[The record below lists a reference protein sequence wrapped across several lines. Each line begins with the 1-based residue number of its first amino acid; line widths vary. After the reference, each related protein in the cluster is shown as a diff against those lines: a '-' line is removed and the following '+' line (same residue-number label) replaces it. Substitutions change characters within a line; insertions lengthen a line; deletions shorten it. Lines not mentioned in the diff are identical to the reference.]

1 MFDVILRFFRDRKTQ
16 KFLSDV
22 PTGIRSLRNISSV
35 NVIID
40 VEEPG
45 FELLKEDILAW
56 GRQKGLKINIY
67 FLDFRK
73 LGKEELLL
81 TSITT
86 TILRKE
92 LDWIGTPEFSKVGT
106 LLYEH
111 SDLFISLIDNGDF
124 PIEFLSKCS
133 KAKFKIGRYGFD
145 GHVYDMVFT
154 GNPTEDLRSDARR
167 IFAAMTGFIEKIV

>member
-1 MFDVILRFFRDRKTQ
+1 MFDVILRFFRDRKIQ

>member
-1 MFDVILRFFRDRKTQ
+1 MFDVILRFFRDRKIQ

-67 FLDFRK
+67 FFDFRK

>member
-1 MFDVILRFFRDRKTQ
+1 MFDVILRFFRDRKIQ

-56 GRQKGLKINIY
+56 GRQKGLKVNIY

-154 GNPTEDLRSDARR
+154 GNPTEDLRSNARR

>member
-1 MFDVILRFFRDRKTQ
+1 MFDVILRFFRDRKIQ

-145 GHVYDMVFT
+145 GHVFDMVFT

>member
-1 MFDVILRFFRDRKTQ
+1 MFDVILRFFRDRKIQ

-81 TSITT
+81 TSIPT

>member
-1 MFDVILRFFRDRKTQ
+1 MFDVILRFFRDRKIQ

-22 PTGIRSLRNISSV
+22 PTGIRSLRTISSV

>member
-1 MFDVILRFFRDRKTQ
+1 MLDVILRFFRDRKIQ